1 MQDQTSSDEYRERLN
16 TFSQEFDLGLF
27 VHLLRKSLVW
37 VLGVLI
43 LTFVLSRLYL
53 YYTPQI
59 YEASAILQIQE
70 DDAANK
76 ILDVRPIGEEN
87 GIDAKVE
94 LIRSNLLIGQCLESF
109 PLEVSYYTQGEIL
122 SSERYVLSPY
132 RVEIIEKRTPA
143 IEGKQIPIQFNGD
156 EFTITVREKT
166 YGPLKV
172 GEVIDLEFLA
182 FRVIVVQPENLSE
195 LQERDQLYFV
205 INNKNEL
212 IRRFSKG
219 MNVRISNNT
228 ARTIQIAY
236 RDQNIL
242 IARDFVDALSREFI
256 RFDLERRQRS
266 DEKILNFIDTQIDT
280 VFDRLKLS
288 EVGLNNYKQE
298 NKISDLSQISN
309 VYLDR
314 LNEIEKRLVELD
326 IEKGLLDEVEEL
338 TNSDSEQIG
347 VYNLVP
353 LMAGSRYEFSLTK
366 LLNNLH
372 QLTLRKEEALYSVT
386 PDNNLIE
393 GLDYQI
399 GIQKEL
405 IVRTIVSLRDKVDA
419 EREDLNGKLKEIETV
434 YLGLPS
440 KELEFAR
447 LQRLF
452 SINEK
457 YYTML
462 LEKRIEYQIS
472 REGFVPKN
480 EILEE
485 ARMPDKPISPK
496 RGMITVSFLLVGLF
510 IGFII
515 ISIRYLM
522 HNKIASLHEINKVS
536 NSTIST
542 LGIVPKYKESIPLSM
557 LLIDKSPKSVFAESF
572 RNIRTNMQF
581 IANHDGPKMV
591 GVTSTISGEG
601 KTMVAI
607 NLAGIISMSN
617 KRVILLDLDMRK
629 PKINKG
635 FEVDNTKG
643 MSTVLIGKD
652 HWKDTVRKSRLENLD
667 FITAGPVP
675 PNPSELIISEKMDE
689 ILNELKG
696 EYDYIVMDTPPA
708 GLVTDSIALIQKVDY
723 PLYIFKSDYS
733 HKNFVQ
739 NVDRIINENKVSNLS
754 VILNGVDLSRNRYGY
769 NYGYGYTY
777 GYGYGYGNGYYDE
790 SAPKKS
796 WFKRMFSK

>member
-1 MQDQTSSDEYRERLN
+1 M
-16 TFSQEFDLGLF
+16 
-27 VHLLRKSLVW
+27 
-37 VLGVLI
+37 
-43 LTFVLSRLYL
+43 
-53 YYTPQI
+53 
-59 YEASAILQIQE
+59 
-70 DDAANK
+70 
-76 ILDVRPIGEEN
+76 
-87 GIDAKVE
+87 
-94 LIRSNLLIGQCLESF
+94 
-109 PLEVSYYTQGEIL
+109 
-122 SSERYVLSPY
+122 
-132 RVEIIEKRTPA
+132 
-143 IEGKQIPIQFNGD
+143 
-156 EFTITVREKT
+156 
-166 YGPLKV
+166 
-172 GEVIDLEFLA
+172 
-182 FRVIVVQPENLSE
+182 
-195 LQERDQLYFV
+195 YFV

-386 PDNNLIE
+386 LDNNLIE

-452 SINEK
+452 SIN
-457 YYTML
+457 
-462 LEKRIEYQIS
+462 
-472 REGFVPKN
+472 
-480 EILEE
+480 
-485 ARMPDKPISPK
+485 
-496 RGMITVSFLLVGLF
+496 
-510 IGFII
+510 
-515 ISIRYLM
+515 
-522 HNKIASLHEINKVS
+522 
-536 NSTIST
+536 
-542 LGIVPKYKESIPLSM
+542 
-557 LLIDKSPKSVFAESF
+557 
-572 RNIRTNMQF
+572 
-581 IANHDGPKMV
+581 
-591 GVTSTISGEG
+591 
-601 KTMVAI
+601 
-607 NLAGIISMSN
+607 
-617 KRVILLDLDMRK
+617 
-629 PKINKG
+629 
-635 FEVDNTKG
+635 
-643 MSTVLIGKD
+643 
-652 HWKDTVRKSRLENLD
+652 
-667 FITAGPVP
+667 
-675 PNPSELIISEKMDE
+675 
-689 ILNELKG
+689 
-696 EYDYIVMDTPPA
+696 
-708 GLVTDSIALIQKVDY
+708 
-723 PLYIFKSDYS
+723 
-733 HKNFVQ
+733 
-739 NVDRIINENKVSNLS
+739 
-754 VILNGVDLSRNRYGY
+754 
-769 NYGYGYTY
+769 
-777 GYGYGYGNGYYDE
+777 
-790 SAPKKS
+790 
-796 WFKRMFSK
+796 